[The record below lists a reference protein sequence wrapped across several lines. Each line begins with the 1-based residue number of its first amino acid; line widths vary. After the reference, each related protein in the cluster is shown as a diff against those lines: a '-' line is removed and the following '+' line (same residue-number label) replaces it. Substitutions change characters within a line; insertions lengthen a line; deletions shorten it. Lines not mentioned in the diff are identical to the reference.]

1 MQWFAMSH
9 YILLVNFTDQGIK
22 NVKDSPKRAEAF
34 KTAVEKTGGK
44 LLNLYYTL
52 GKHDIVAIVEA
63 PNDEA
68 IASVLFATGSQGN
81 ARTKTLKAFRMQEAL
96 GVVDN
101 NTHRLKQLLRTSHDS
116 SRSLFRPASL
126 KAGHQTAIT
135 IFFWAYH
142 LHISSAV

>member
-1 MQWFAMSH
+1 MDQTQFAYNSIKL
-9 YILLVNFTDQGIK
+9 YFSDGFLVNFTDQGIK

-34 KTAVEKTGGK
+34 KTAAEKTGGK

-81 ARTKTLKAFRMQEAL
+81 ARTKTLAFPMFEAANIIKNL
-96 GVVDN
+96 
-101 NTHRLKQLLRTSHDS
+101 
-116 SRSLFRPASL
+116 P
-126 KAGHQTAIT
+126 
-135 IFFWAYH
+135 
-142 LHISSAV
+142 

>member
-1 MQWFAMSH
+1 MQCFAMSH

-68 IASVLFATGSQGN
+68 IASVLFATGRQGQLSSK
-81 ARTKTLKAFRMQEAL
+81 RVT
-96 GVVDN
+96 
-101 NTHRLKQLLRTSHDS
+101 RL
-116 SRSLFRPASL
+116 P
-126 KAGHQTAIT
+126 
-135 IFFWAYH
+135 
-142 LHISSAV
+142 

>member
-9 YILLVNFTDQGIK
+9 YVLLVNFTDQGIK

-81 ARTKTLKAFRMQEAL
+81 ARTKTLRAFPMSEAANIIKNL
-96 GVVDN
+96 
-101 NTHRLKQLLRTSHDS
+101 
-116 SRSLFRPASL
+116 P
-126 KAGHQTAIT
+126 
-135 IFFWAYH
+135 
-142 LHISSAV
+142 